1 MATAKST
8 NKIRILVADDEA
20 HIRRTL
26 VDILEFEKADVVEAR
41 DGLEAYIKV
50 KQQHF
55 DVVFLDVKMP
65 GMDGIKALE
74 KIMEYNSDVPVIM
87 ISGHG
92 DIQTAVECTK
102 IGAYAFLPKP
112 IDLNSMLITMRNA
125 LERKNLLGQ
134 TRTLTS
140 PLFVQ
145 EIIGSSPSIL
155 AVKDMIDRVAEDDSS
170 VLVTGANGSGK
181 ELVAQWLHAKSP
193 RNNGPIV
200 EVNCAAIPETLI
212 DSELFGHKKGAFTDA
227 TEDRPGKFEV
237 ATTGTLF
244 LDEIGDLSEGAQAKI
259 LRVLE
264 TGRIRRVGDTKD
276 IPIDVRVVAATNKD
290 LIFEIERGRFRLD
303 LLNRLNVIHIH
314 VPSLAERRDD
324 IPELVEHFMERLRE
338 KKGQPDRQ
346 ISAEAVEMFKNY
358 GWPGNI
364 RELWNTMNRLFILG
378 DAIISPENVQKHLL
392 ETPQMRFDPM
402 NDLFSRFETF
412 EELKGFLAREW
423 VRRKG

>member
-1 MATAKST
+1 MKST

-50 KQQHF
+50 KQQNF
-55 DVVFLDVKMP
+55 DCVFLDVKMP

-74 KIMEYNSDVPVIM
+74 KMMEYNADLPVVM

-102 IGAYAFLPKP
+102 IGAYGFLPKP

-125 LERKNLLGQ
+125 LEHKALSAQ
-134 TRTLTS
+134 TRALTN
-140 PLFVQ
+140 PIFVQ
-145 EIIGSSPSIL
+145 EIVGSSPGIM
-155 AVKDMIDRVAEDDSS
+155 AVKDMIDRVSRDDSS

-181 ELVAQWLHAKSP
+181 ELVAQWLHAKSH
-193 RNNGPIV
+193 RNIGPIV
-200 EVNCAAIPETLI
+200 EVNCAAIPDTLI

-244 LDEIGDLSEGAQAKI
+244 LDEIGDLSEAAQAKI

-314 VPSLAERRDD
+314 VPSLAERRED
-324 IPELVEHFMERLRE
+324 IPELVDHFMERLRE
-338 KKGQPDRQ
+338 KKGQPDRA
-346 ISAEAVEMFKNY
+346 ISPEAVAMFQDY
-358 GWPGNI
+358 GWPGNV

-378 DAIISPENVQKHLL
+378 DEVISAENVQKLL
-392 ETPQMRFDPM
+392 FEQPQMRFDPLTE
-402 NDLFSRFETF
+402 LFARFETF
-412 EELKGFLAREW
+412 EEMKEFLAREW

>member
-1 MATAKST
+1 MKST

-145 EIIGSSPSIL
+145 EIIGSSPAIL
-155 AVKDMIDRVAEDDSS
+155 KVRDMIDRVAHDDSS

-200 EVNCAAIPETLI
+200 EVNCAAMPETLI

-276 IPIDVRVVAATNKD
+276 IAIDVRVVAATNKD

-314 VPSLAERRDD
+314 VPSLAERRSD

-338 KKGQPDRQ
+338 KKNQPDRE
-346 ISAEAVEMFKNY
+346 IVPEAIEMFKNY
-358 GWPGNI
+358 SWPGNV

-378 DAIISPENVQKHLL
+378 DAVISTENVQDLLL
-392 ETPQMRFDPM
+392 EQPQMRFDPM
-402 NDLFSRFETF
+402 SDLFTRFETF
-412 EELKGFLAREW
+412 EELKEFMAKEW